1 MPERSDDILC
11 ASGDA
16 AIVRAKSAMMNIL
29 TTCLLVSAVILL
41 QFRGATQDVQAQ
53 EVAGDGEQVEPTH
66 WVVARTPWGDPDLQ
80 GDYTNKYEQGTPF
93 ERPAEFEGRRIEDI
107 RGDELAELIEERGIR
122 VILNA
127 PFSGDPLGG
136 NFGGAPAFYDQY
148 EAHKGSRPWF
158 VVDPPDG
165 QIPPLTPQG
174 AQRLKARAAARAAA
188 RRGRGPS
195 DSYLDHSLFDRCISR
210 GLPGSMMPTNYGNS
224 YTIVQAPGIV
234 AIRYEMIHETRIIP
248 LDSRERLGGAINQYM
263 GDARGWW
270 DGDTLVVETRN
281 FRPDN
286 IYRDA
291 NPETLRLTERFTR
304 TAADKVEWSVTV
316 LDPETWTRPW
326 TFSMPLTMN
335 PKERVMEYACHEGN
349 MALANMLSAA
359 RAEERA
365 AQGGT
370 LSGRSR

>member
-1 MPERSDDILC
+1 MMKTCTAYLF
-11 ASGDA
+11 
-16 AIVRAKSAMMNIL
+16 IVG
-29 TTCLLVSAVILL
+29 VILL
-41 QFRGATQDVQAQ
+41 QSSALAQDAPAPGGPARAQGGAAPRWTT
-53 EVAGDGEQVEPTH
+53 P
-66 WVVARTPWGDPDLQ
+66 RTPWGDPDLQ

-93 ERPAEFEGRRIEDI
+93 ERPQEYEGRRIEDI
-107 RGDELAELIEERGIR
+107 TGEELADLIKERGVQ

-127 PFSGDPLGG
+127 PFSGDPLAG

-148 EAHKGSRPWF
+148 EAGKGSRPWF

-165 QIPPLTPQG
+165 RIPPVTD
-174 AQRLKARAAARAAA
+174 AARQRTAARNKERAAA

-234 AIRYEMIHETRIIP
+234 AIHYEMIHETRVIA
-248 LDSRERLGGAINQYM
+248 LDGRGRLGRGIRQYM

-270 DGDTLVVETRN
+270 DGDTLVVETTN

-291 NPETLRLTERFTR
+291 NPETFRLVERFTR
-304 TAADKVEWSVTV
+304 TAADKVEWSVT
-316 LDPETWTRPW
+316 LNDPETWTRPW

-335 PKERVMEYACHEGN
+335 AKERALEYACHEGN
-349 MALANMLSAA
+349 MALPNMLSAA
-359 RAEERA
+359 RAEEREA
-365 AQGGT
+365 AEANT
-370 LSGRSR
+370 PAR